1 MITDKLQTTESG
13 HQQLWTMVA
22 TPRLA
27 LLQQNVGATIQ
38 FRLHAATLTIKKVVQ
53 CCASSLTSLHPKGP
67 QLDVN
72 TENQVNSDLQQ
83 QTSAGEEPK
92 PRLLF
97 VEVFAGSAKLS
108 STAYERGFRTLA
120 IDHGGN
126 QHEPHHEIAIYDL
139 TSHAAQSQLLG
150 ALEDDIPSAMH
161 MAPPCGTCSRAR
173 EKPLPELGKHAP
185 RPLRDE
191 HYPFGY
197 PWLKGVDKTRIFAEQ
212 LALCFRGGFAF
223 FRIHLQHCRVGWK
236 PTEFMALGHIEG
248 ACRCQGKRKLQA
260 MVSET

>member
-1 MITDKLQTTESG
+1 MDDGRNVKAHTVTTECGGNNSVSIACSNIDNQKG
-13 HQQLWTMVA
+13 
-22 TPRLA
+22 
-27 LLQQNVGATIQ
+27 
-38 FRLHAATLTIKKVVQ
+38 
-53 CCASSLTSLHPKGP
+53 CASSLTSLHPKGP
-67 QLDVN
+67 QLDVK

-185 RPLRDE
+185 GHCGMNIIPLD
-191 HYPFGY
+191 
-197 PWLKGVDKTRIFAEQ
+197 
-212 LALCFRGGFAF
+212 
-223 FRIHLQHCRVGWK
+223 IHG
-236 PTEFMALGHIEG
+236 
-248 ACRCQGKRKLQA
+248 
-260 MVSET
+260 